1 MSIVGIELALIP
13 LLHFAISSGLSL
25 IALHATQSVRFYF
38 APFILFFA
46 GLSFRHLSRMPSW
59 LGLDSLWGLFITIY
73 VAHITAALYVEKWTL
88 ASTEELSTIVLGGS
102 SARSY
107 KQSKTDLRAAYRI
120 WSNPRRL
127 DLRKDDITTADI
139 RPESKSERGTSS
151 MRCFI
156 LIRAIKLCCYALI
169 HHIISSQIFPGAF
182 RPMSIDD
189 FSPYREHYL
198 SRIIRSKSF
207 AAMPGSTA
215 GDVTLRETLLR
226 AFLAIDWAVAAYLV
240 LEGCHHVFALL
251 FVCVLR
257 LDSSAD
263 WPPLFGDIRQITSI
277 RRFWGGFW
285 HRLAVG
291 PYGSHA
297 SAFSQKIA
305 GFKRGSKADKI
316 FVTFCIFLCSGL
328 AHSAVSWQMGQRCG
342 VWRDV
347 AWFMANFGAGAVEAG
362 VQSQCATLARR
373 IGWGQTYD
381 GFASGW
387 RGKVIGVLWVF
398 AFFFW
403 SVPKWQFPKIYCA
416 TLLEIYAR

>member
-1 MSIVGIELALIP
+1 MSVVGIELALLP
-13 LLHFAISSGLSL
+13 LSHFAISSGLSL
-25 IALHATQSVRFYF
+25 IALHATQPNRWVV
-38 APFILFFA
+38 APFIFLFA
-46 GLSFRHLSRMPSW
+46 GLSFRHLSKLPSW

-73 VAHITAALYVEKWTL
+73 VAHITAALYTEKWTL
-88 ASTEELSTIVLGGS
+88 ASTEEPSTIMPGGS
-102 SARSY
+102 ECRSLM
-107 KQSKTDLRAAYRI
+107 QSKMDFRAAYRI

-127 DLRKDDITTADI
+127 DLLHDKITTAGGQ
-139 RPESKSERGTSS
+139 RGSSS
-151 MRCFI
+151 MRYFI
-156 LIRAIKLCCYALI
+156 FVRAAKLCCYAII
-169 HHIISSQIFPGAF
+169 HQVISSQIFPGCF

-189 FSPYREHYL
+189 FSPRRERYL
-198 SRIIRSKSF
+198 SRIIRSNLF
-207 AAMPGSTA
+207 ATIPSSTT
-215 GDVTLRETLLR
+215 GDITLRETLLR
-226 AFLAIDWAVAAYLV
+226 AFLAIDWAMAAYLV

-257 LDSSAD
+257 LDSPAD

-305 GFKRGSKADKI
+305 GFKRGSKSDK
-316 FVTFCIFLCSGL
+316 FCVTFCIFLCSGL

-347 AWFMANFGAGAVEAG
+347 AWFMANFVAGAAEAG
-362 VQSQCATLARR
+362 VQSVCATLARSV
-373 IGWGQTYD
+373 GWGRAYD
-381 GFASGW
+381 GFASGRW
-387 RGKVIGVLWVF
+387 GKVFGVLWVF